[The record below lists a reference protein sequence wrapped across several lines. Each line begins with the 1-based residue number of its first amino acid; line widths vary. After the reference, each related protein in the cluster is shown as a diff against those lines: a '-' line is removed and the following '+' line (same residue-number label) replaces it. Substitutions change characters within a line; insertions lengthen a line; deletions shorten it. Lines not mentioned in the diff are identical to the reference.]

1 MLSILSKCVEGC
13 RHLYIDG
20 WMAILCKIINMKL
33 LFYEIWAYMLI
44 GWLSALHF
52 QETYGNVLKFDKLF
66 TELPIAL
73 VEIILIL

>member
-1 MLSILSKCVEGC
+1 
-13 RHLYIDG
+13 
-20 WMAILCKIINMKL
+20 MKL